1 LLINPPAPSCQG
13 GYFDNPPLVR
23 GDIMLSL
30 QPSPGRGE
38 GTSRYKKFLKIF
50 SKIFLDKSYIK
61 YFIFFFE
68 IV

>member
-1 LLINPPAPSCQG
+1 
-13 GYFDNPPLVR
+13 
-23 GDIMLSL
+23 MLSL

-61 YFIFFFE
+61 YFIFIFE